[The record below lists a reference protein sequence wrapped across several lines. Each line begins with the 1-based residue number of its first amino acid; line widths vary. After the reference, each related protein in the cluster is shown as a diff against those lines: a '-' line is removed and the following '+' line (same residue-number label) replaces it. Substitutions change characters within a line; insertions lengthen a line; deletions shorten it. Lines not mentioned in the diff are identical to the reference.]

1 MSHVEIK
8 KIVELLKEFAATRKG
23 KLRVIL
29 LGGLALQYYGMQDR
43 ATIDIDAEIRG
54 DPETGSGQAM
64 EGLFNFLKSK
74 GIPADLGEDISRWS
88 IITMPPGYRERTIE
102 IYRDDLLMISVLHP
116 LDFIISK
123 LRRFTEE
130 DMEDALF
137 VARKFNV
144 QAEEIKKSAEEAI
157 LHSAKDTSLFIFRK
171 NIDIFI
177 ARLQQ

>member
-23 KLRVIL
+23 KLRVTL

-43 ATIDIDAEIRG
+43 ATIDVDAEIRG
-54 DPETGSGQAM
+54 DM

-74 GIPADLGEDISRWS
+74 NIPADFGEDISRWS
-88 IITMPPGYRERTIE
+88 IITMPPGYGERTIE
-102 IYRDDLLMISVLHP
+102 IYRDDFLVISVLHP

-130 DMEDALF
+130 DIEDALF

-177 ARLQQ
+177 ARL